1 MQKSAAHA
9 PLRYNWAIRPQAE
22 KDRPHPDEGRGRLRD
37 ERQAASAWRLAG
49 RDQIMIAL
57 VPSSAGIKAA
67 LTGWAS
73 AGSSRLIERNSRPAS
88 LVRFQAAPSSTVPG
102 APSRTTR

>member
-1 MQKSAAHA
+1 MQKSAAYA
-9 PLRYNWAIRPQAE
+9 PLHRKWAIRPQAE
-22 KDRPHPDEGRGRLRD
+22 KNRPRPDEGCGRLRD
-37 ERQAASAWRLAG
+37 ERQTASAWRLAG

-67 LTGWAS
+67 LTGCGS

-88 LVRFQAAPSSTVPG
+88 MVRFQAAPSSTVPG
-102 APSRTTR
+102 AP